1 MKNISLVKHAPTA
14 PGLRFFG
21 IGPKLLPCN
30 GLIKLQNF
38 LEEHAFWAGKR
49 SKYQLRQM
57 LSNSSV
63 IISLWR
69 DGRIVGF
76 GRATSDS
83 IFRAVLWDVVVADD
97 FQRHGLGSLLVEALL
112 QAPSIKNVEKVYLMT
127 TNSSKFYKQMG
138 FENSFNQ
145 SLLIIK
151 NN

>member
-1 MKNISLVKHAPTA
+1 MKNISIVKHAPTA
-14 PGLRFFG
+14 PGLRLFG
-21 IGPKLLPCN
+21 LGPELLPCQ
-30 GLIKLQNF
+30 GLTKLQRF
-38 LEEHAFWAGKR
+38 LEKHAFWAERR
-49 SKYQLRQM
+49 SKSQLRKM

-69 DGRIVGF
+69 EERIVGF

>member
-1 MKNISLVKHAPTA
+1 M
-14 PGLRFFG
+14 
-21 IGPKLLPCN
+21 
-30 GLIKLQNF
+30 
-38 LEEHAFWAGKR
+38 
-49 SKYQLRQM
+49 
-57 LSNSSV
+57 
-63 IISLWR
+63 
-69 DGRIVGF
+69 GF